1 MPYASWVA
9 ERLMASAL
17 ADLGDS
23 LSELRERRCGARD
36 AADVVAPDVVP
47 DRLDAMFFGEGAEVV
62 CVPANARALD
72 IRWGELLYDLASS
85 ALAPWADTWDEA
97 GAILVGVL
105 RPSADE
111 AHVIVHRHAVHIFE
125 FPYDSWPSGIHMGA
139 WESILGGLAEADP
152 AVRVHRWADA
162 GWRCRRG

>member
-1 MPYASWVA
+1 MTEPSWVA
-9 ERLMASAL
+9 ERLMAAAL

-23 LSELRERRCGARD
+23 LSDLGEPHRGARG
-36 AADVVAPDVVP
+36 ASDVVAPDVVP

-62 CVPANARALD
+62 CVPAYARALD

-85 ALAPWADTWDEA
+85 ALAPWADRWGDTSTT
-97 GAILVGVL
+97 LVGVL
-105 RPSADE
+105 RPSAHE
-111 AHVIVHRHAVHIFE
+111 PHVIVHRHAVHVFE

-139 WESILGGLAEADP
+139 WGTILGGLAEAEP
-152 AVRVHRWADA
+152 SAPVHRWADA